1 MANIK
6 YEANGRGAWTKVGGL
21 LQLDRKLNKTVP
33 GPYYMANINDPYM
46 IGVKVHIALKNNQ
59 VVTIN
64 DYAVYLGVKAI
75 QKRLNT
81 VLGTNLAV
89 DGMLGPKTDAVI
101 KQLQTKL
108 GVLADGMIGPNTSSA
123 LFLDVVKA
131 EAKKYGVDWSIVAGL
146 IKQESQFDP
155 GAVGYIDTHDMGLG
169 QINLTSHPDVSV
181 EQAFDTVFAV
191 DYMADRFRAALL
203 YFNGNVRDAVASY
216 NLGYGG
222 TKEWIRKGR
231 PDIWTPSWDS
241 VPRNTKQYIDNIL
254 NAF

>member
-6 YEANGRGAWTKVGGL
+6 YEANGRGSWTNIGGL
-21 LQLDRKLNKTVP
+21 LQLDRKLNKTKP

-46 IGVKVHIALKNNQ
+46 IGVKVHIALANNQ
-59 VVTIN
+59 QVTIN

-75 QKRLNT
+75 QRRLNIT
-81 VLGTNLAV
+81 LGTNLAV

-108 GVLADGMIGPNTSSA
+108 GVVADGMIGPNTA
-123 LFLDVVKA
+123 TQLFLPVIKE
-131 EAKKYGVDWSIVAGL
+131 EAKNYGVDWSIIAGL

-155 GAVGYIDTHDMGLG
+155 GAVGYQDTTDMGLG
-169 QINLTSHPDVSV
+169 QINLRSHPSISP
-181 EQAFDTVFAV
+181 EEAFTPAFAV
-191 DYMADRFRAALL
+191 DYVADRFRGSLV
-203 YFNGNVRDAVASY
+203 YWKGNVRDAIASY
-216 NLGYGG
+216 NLGNGG
-222 TKEWIRKGR
+222 TAEWIKKGR
-231 PDIWTPSWDS
+231 PDIWTPSWDT